1 MAIAG
6 KILHGLDAATMS
18 DQQRRKG
25 THQSCG
31 AANSA
36 LRTAR
41 GWSQSKLAMR
51 LQLNG
56 LDISRT
62 VLAQME
68 SQLHCIKDKDIP
80 YFARAL
86 RADLGTYL
94 SALKDENVLC
104 PYIEKLL

>member
-1 MAIAG
+1 
-6 KILHGLDAATMS
+6 
-18 DQQRRKG
+18 
-25 THQSCG
+25 
-31 AANSA
+31 
-36 LRTAR
+36 
-41 GWSQSKLAMR
+41 MR

-86 RADLGTYL
+86 RADLRDIFIGFGR
-94 SALKDENVLC
+94 
-104 PYIEKLL
+104 

>member
-25 THQSCG
+25 TPQPCG

-36 LRTAR
+36 AANR
-41 GWSQSKLAMR
+41 SR
-51 LQLNG
+51 LVAVETC
-56 LDISRT
+56 DAASIK
-62 VLAQME
+62 
-68 SQLHCIKDKDIP
+68 QLHCIKDKDIP

-86 RADLGTYL
+86 RADLRDIFIGFGR
-94 SALKDENVLC
+94 
-104 PYIEKLL
+104 

>member
-25 THQSCG
+25 TPQPCG

-36 LRTAR
+36 AANR
-41 GWSQSKLAMR
+41 SR
-51 LQLNG
+51 LVAVETCD

-86 RADLGTYL
+86 RADLRDIFIGFGR
-94 SALKDENVLC
+94 
-104 PYIEKLL
+104 